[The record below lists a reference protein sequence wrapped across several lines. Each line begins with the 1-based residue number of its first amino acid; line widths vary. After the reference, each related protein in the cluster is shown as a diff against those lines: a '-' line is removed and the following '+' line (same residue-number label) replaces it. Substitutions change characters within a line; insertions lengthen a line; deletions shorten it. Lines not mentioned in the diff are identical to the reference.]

1 MSHQS
6 FFKNIVESIAL
17 NAARNIQNSPHVIQK
32 LKDLRVLFSFCMSK
46 VKIVDE
52 NGRVVPVNTRGE
64 LWTRGYSTMLKYWN
78 DEDKT
83 AQTITAERW
92 LKTG

>member
-1 MSHQS
+1 
-6 FFKNIVESIAL
+6 
-17 NAARNIQNSPHVIQK
+17 
-32 LKDLRVLFSFCMSK
+32 MSK

-52 NGRVVPVNTRGE
+52 NGQVVPVNTRGE

-78 DEDKT
+78 DDEKT